1 MGIVKTLPVSAQN
14 TWSTKF
20 QLQGDDGHL
29 PGRRALV
36 SIVQGTEN
44 STVTLRRYGADG
56 TTVISTQTFTA
67 STNVVEIPVQGLY
80 DVGVATGGFG
90 TGAITITVE
99 Q

>member
-1 MGIVKTLPVSAQN
+1 MGVVKSLAVSAQN

-29 PGRRALV
+29 PGRRALIC
-36 SIVQGTEN
+36 STRDD

-56 TTVISTQTFTA
+56 TTVIA
-67 STNVVEIPVQGLY
+67 SIDMGSVMETVEVPVQGIY
-80 DVGVATGGFG
+80 DIGVATGNY
-90 TGAITITVE
+90 GAAEVTITVE